1 MNKLIAILQ
10 LITASVLTIASIA
23 TAINLILISTR
34 PETIS
39 VVNALIG
46 QGVLIICLLVI
57 SRILLRKGLLG
68 LRGSRS
74 GDSIKTSA
82 D

>member
-1 MNKLIAILQ
+1 MSKLIALIQVIVAIVLIL
-10 LITASVLTIASIA
+10 LAGITL
-23 TAINLILISTR
+23 INLVLISTR

-57 SRILLRKGLLG
+57 GRVLFKKGLTS
-68 LRGSRS
+68 LRQVKPVANA
-74 GDSIKTSA
+74 DSTG
-82 D
+82 